1 MFAKEL
7 KSQLK
12 DKPGVAE
19 VFICEED
26 VSAGDTWGEKIAR
39 KANDCDAFIPIIT
52 QEYLDSKPCYQEIH
66 HAHYNQD
73 KHIFPILIK
82 DRKPEYEKG
91 KYGGDIQLM
100 VNQVQYTT
108 FKTTQLELETFNTF
122 LAAIKQKV
130 LGELLNN
137 CYHCYYCYILVG
149 VRVDVPSKTPQGNQL

>member
-1 MFAKEL
+1 MKIFISYKVREVGQFAKEL

-12 DKPGVAE
+12 DKPGVAD

-26 VSAGDTWGEKIAR
+26 VYAGDKWGEKIAR
-39 KANDCDAFIPIIT
+39 KVNDCDAFIPIIT
-52 QEYLDSKPCYQEIH
+52 QEYLDSQPCYQEIH
-66 HAHYNQD
+66 HAHYNQE

-91 KYGGDIQLM
+91 KYGCDIQLM

-108 FKTTQLELETFNTF
+108 FETTKVEQETFDKF

-130 LGELLNN
+130 LGE
-137 CYHCYYCYILVG
+137 
-149 VRVDVPSKTPQGNQL
+149 

>member
-1 MFAKEL
+1 MKIFISYKVGEVSQFAKEL

-26 VSAGDTWGEKIAR
+26 VLPGEVWGEYIAR
-39 KANDCDAFIPIIT
+39 KVNDCHAFIPIIT

-66 HAHYNQD
+66 HAHYNQE

-91 KYGGDIQLM
+91 KNGRDIQLM

-108 FKTTQLELETFNTF
+108 FETTEVEQETFDKL

-130 LGELLNN
+130 LGE
-137 CYHCYYCYILVG
+137 
-149 VRVDVPSKTPQGNQL
+149 